1 MYVIG
6 MAYCGTGNNSAIRRL
21 LHVAV
26 SDVKDDTRRAAVT
39 CLGFV
44 LFRTPEKIPDL
55 VSLLAES
62 FSPHVRYGV
71 CMAIG
76 IGCAG
81 TGRTD
86 AVALLEPMID
96 DSVDYVRQGALLA
109 MALVLMQAAEARTPK
124 VKVFREKLTS
134 IIEDKHKPPMT
145 KLGAI
150 LAAGIVDAGG
160 RNVTVSMQ
168 SHAGIMRA
176 PAVVGLVVFAQ
187 YWYWFPFLHFLSLSF
202 QRTAVIGLNKELK
215 MPKSFSMVCNA
226 KASQFKPP
234 NPLKQKTEE
243 KKERVETVTLS
254 TTARAKARS
263 ARKKEEEG
271 GGEPQAEEVE
281 KKESED
287 KDDSGSKDTDGKD
300 REKEVEKE
308 PPTHRLSNPA
318 RVTLAQKGYV
328 AFDPDQRYSP
338 VHAVVS
344 GIMMLSDATPDQ
356 TDDGLQDVETPAAR
370 AADEEEEAECPEPFD
385 WTPPDKDKDKDA

>member
-1 MYVIG
+1 MALALIMYGQEEGADAMIEQLSRDKDPVFRYGAMYVIG

-81 TGRTD
+81 TARAD
-86 AVALLEPMID
+86 AVSLLEPMID

-124 VKVFREKLTS
+124 VKAFREKLTS

-168 SHAGIMRA
+168 SHSGIMRA
-176 PAVVGLVVFAQ
+176 PAVVGLVVWAQ

-215 MPKSFSMVCNA
+215 MPKSFGMVCNA

-234 NPLKQKTEE
+234 DPLKQKTEE

-263 ARKKEEEG
+263 ARKKEEG
-271 GGEPQAEEVE
+271 GAEPQAEEAE
-281 KKESED
+281 KKEGED
-287 KDDSGSKDTDGKD
+287 KEDSDDKKDADGKGG
-300 REKEVEKE
+300 EKEVEKE
-308 PPTHRLSNPA
+308 PPTHRLANPA
-318 RVTLAQKGYV
+318 RVTHAQKAYV
-328 AFDPDQRYSP
+328 AFDPDQRYTP
-338 VHAVVS
+338 VHNNVS
-344 GIMMLSDATPDQ
+344 GIMMLSDVALLAFVQ
-356 TDDGLQDVETPAAR
+356 YH
-370 AADEEEEAECPEPFD
+370 
-385 WTPPDKDKDKDA
+385 